1 MAQRCEVCEQFRPSG
16 DLQPGRELASVAF
29 AERSVLLCKAHAG
42 IAKNSG
48 VTSLGELR
56 SLFAESA
63 GNRSFVGRRGAA
75 SAGAKARSPGRR
87 ATDSVT

>member
-1 MAQRCEVCEQFRPSG
+1 MAFG
-16 DLQPGRELASVAF
+16 
-29 AERSVLLCKAHAG
+29 ERSVLLCKAHAG

-56 SLFAESA
+56 ALFAESA
-63 GNRSFVGRRGAA
+63 GKRSYLTRRGNA

-87 ATDSVT
+87 ATDAAT